1 MVLPTAAA
9 TAAATTKHPPGP
21 RRRLPGGEMFAFRH
35 DPLKFLT
42 RVAREYGDVSRFRV
56 GPQAFYFLNHPDLV
70 RDVLVTHHE
79 RFHKGRA
86 LQRAKRLLGEGLL
99 TSEGEHWQ
107 RQRRLAQ
114 PAFHRQRL
122 QGYGRVMV
130 DYAERASARW
140 REGEALDISQEMMRL
155 TLSIVGKTLFD
166 ADVERDAS
174 EVGGALSEIMD
185 LFGYLMFPFAELMEK
200 VPILPP
206 VRRFNRARARLDQV
220 VYRII
225 DERRRGGEDRGDL
238 LSMLLLAEDEEGDRT
253 GMSNEQVRDEAMTLF
268 LAGHETTANLLAW
281 TWYLLALNPE
291 AERRLHAEID
301 AALEDGRP
309 PTVDDLPRLRYT
321 EMVVSEVMRL
331 YPPAWAVGRRA
342 VADHEAGSYL
352 VPAGSLILVSQYV
365 AHRDPRFW
373 PDPERFDPERWTP
386 EARAGRPQFAYFPF
400 GGGPRRCVGEA
411 FAWMEA
417 TLILATLASRWRMRP
432 ATGRAVETSPRITLR
447 PGRGGVPVTLERRK
461 Q

>member
-1 MVLPTAAA
+1 MVLTTAAA
-9 TAAATTKHPPGP
+9 PAAATTKYPPGP
-21 RRRLPGGEMFAFRH
+21 KRRLPGGQMFAFRR

-42 RVAREYGDVSRFRV
+42 HMARAYGDVSRFRV
-56 GPQAFYFLNHPDLV
+56 GPQTFYFLNHPDLI

-99 TSEGEHWQ
+99 TSEGEHWR

-130 DYAERASARW
+130 DYAERASERW
-140 REGEALDISQEMMRL
+140 RDGEALDISQEMMRL

-185 LFGYLMFPFAELMEK
+185 LFGYLMLPFAELMEK

-206 VRRFNRARARLDQV
+206 VRRFNRARARLDGV

-281 TWYLLALNPE
+281 TWYLLAQNPE

-301 AALEDGRP
+301 AALEGGRA

-342 VADHEAGSYL
+342 VAEHEAGGFV

-365 AHRDPRFW
+365 VHRDPRFW
-373 PDPERFDPERWTP
+373 PDPGRFDPERWTP
-386 EARAGRPQFAYFPF
+386 EARSSRPQFAYFPF

-417 TLILATLASRWRMRP
+417 TLILATLASRWRMRLAP
-432 ATGRAVETSPRITLR
+432 GRTVEASPRITLR
-447 PGRGGVPVTLERRK
+447 PGRGGVPVTLERRR
-461 Q
+461 

>member
-1 MVLPTAAA
+1 
-9 TAAATTKHPPGP
+9 
-21 RRRLPGGEMFAFRH
+21 
-35 DPLKFLT
+35 
-42 RVAREYGDVSRFRV
+42 
-56 GPQAFYFLNHPDLV
+56 
-70 RDVLVTHHE
+70 
-79 RFHKGRA
+79 
-86 LQRAKRLLGEGLL
+86 
-99 TSEGEHWQ
+99 
-107 RQRRLAQ
+107 
-114 PAFHRQRL
+114 
-122 QGYGRVMV
+122 MV
-130 DYAERASARW
+130 DYAERAAERW
-140 REGEALDISQEMMRL
+140 RDGEALDISEEMMRL

-166 ADVERDAS
+166 ADVEHDAS

-206 VRRFNRARARLDQV
+206 VRRFNRARARLEGSS
-220 VYRII
+220 IASSTSAT
-225 DERRRGGEDRGDL
+225 RRRGSRRPALDAFARRGR
-238 LSMLLLAEDEEGDRT
+238 GGRPQ

-301 AALEDGRP
+301 AVLEGGRA
-309 PTVDDLPRLRYT
+309 PTVDDLPRLRYA

-342 VADHEAGSYL
+342 VADHEAGGYH

-386 EARAGRPQFAYFPF
+386 EARAGRPQFSYFPF

-417 TLILATLASRWRMRP
+417 TLILATLASRWRMRLAP
-432 ATGRAVETSPRITLR
+432 GRAVETSPRITLR
-447 PGRGGVPVTLERRK
+447 PGRGGVPVTLERRR
-461 Q
+461 